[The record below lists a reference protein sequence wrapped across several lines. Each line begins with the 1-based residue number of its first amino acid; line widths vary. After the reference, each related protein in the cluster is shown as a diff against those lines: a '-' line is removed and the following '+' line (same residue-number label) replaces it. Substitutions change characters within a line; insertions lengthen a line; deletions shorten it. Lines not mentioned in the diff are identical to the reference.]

1 MSEEKYSNKGF
12 KNLAIAMVEN
22 AKKEIKKINGQT
34 LFQRAEL
41 KKRYINED
49 NDSYQKIR
57 ANVLSDFNKLLNHSL
72 SSTLLFSRTSFL
84 NLKNRLINELKAS
97 VFSVLLKNIKDKYS
111 QYIEFILRKIKEII
125 EKYDKDL
132 EFEILLNKQDYD
144 YFTKNKDKI
153 PSQNIEI
160 TNINDDFEG
169 GFKLLHS
176 NGKISYDYSL
186 RNLIDKNSTAIQIEV
201 SKIIDDSQIKELE
214 TDFEHIIQEEKLK
227 INQFMRDYDN
237 I

>member
-22 AKKEIKKINGQT
+22 AKKEIKNINGQT

-186 RNLIDKNSTAIQIEV
+186 RNLNDKNSTAIQIEV